1 MIHAKSPFHTIADQ
15 QRALSNAPSS
25 HKQVIHMIALILR
38 YGFVAGLI
46 VGVPMVWRMLA
57 AKAGATEEPVAGM
70 LLGYLT
76 MIVALTAVF
85 LGVKAYR
92 DKVLGG
98 AIRFLP
104 ALGVGL
110 GISAVA
116 SIMYVIA
123 WEISMAYSSFD
134 FIAFYKA
141 YIVNAAKAKGASGA
155 EMKQAIADAESFATM
170 YKNPFYRMPMT
181 FIEMFPVGVLISL
194 ISAAIL
200 RNNRVLPARA

>member
-1 MIHAKSPFHTIADQ
+1 MFPY
-15 QRALSNAPSS
+15 
-25 HKQVIHMIALILR
+25 ILR
-38 YGFVAGLI
+38 YGIIAGLI
-46 VGVPMVWRMLA
+46 VATPMVWRMLA
-57 AKAGATEEPVAGM
+57 ARPDATEEPVAGM

-104 ALGVGL
+104 AFGLGL

-116 SIMYVIA
+116 SLLYVIG

-134 FIAFYKA
+134 FIAFYKT
-141 YIVNAAKAKGASGA
+141 YMVESAKTRGMTGA
-155 EMKQAIADAESFATM
+155 ELSKAIADADSFATM
-170 YKNPFYRMPMT
+170 YKNPLYRMPMT
-181 FIEMFPVGVLISL
+181 FIEMFPVGLLISL
-194 ISAAIL
+194 ITAGIL
-200 RNNRVLPARA
+200 RNSRVLPSRG